1 MINTDNYELYVRTVM
16 VTTSWMNIELK
27 LLSEMEMKNYDYF
40 IYELFE

>member
-1 MINTDNYELYVRTVM
+1 MINTDNYGLYVRTVM

-27 LLSEMEMKNYDYF
+27 LLSEVEMKNYDYF